1 MHFYSQMSDTTN
13 TEVKPKKRS
22 RLRKFFR
29 ISYFTI
35 IHGLAIFAMFLI
47 LTALAV
53 HFKWTNQSGTSDVNN
68 RYFDELAD
76 KYGQD
81 QDLDST
87 QLDWH
92 LDQFFQ
98 KLGVLAKFRPVDARN
113 IYMAYEVNQD
123 VIVGL
128 RMLDAASLMLKDNK
142 EYQKELKA
150 LNKTRNGQKKSIYE
164 WSNYKVWDEFCQAVI
179 RDKAAIDSASRITGV
194 ESRLIVMCLVGE
206 QVRMFSSGRE
216 KFKQYVYPFSR
227 VILANNRGYGVTSI
241 LEHTALKI
249 ESNLTNTQSP
259 FYPGAYFSKCLN
271 YNDTFPDLVVDT
283 IEAHKHKTIQR
294 LIQGGDHFYSYLY
307 TGFLLRQYYAQWER
321 AGYDISNRP
330 EVFGTLFNIGFQ
342 KSVPKAKPEAG
353 GSTFNVAGK
362 DYTFGGLC
370 FEFYYSGQMIE
381 AFPITRKAF
390 TSVKELEKRNE
401 EYLEMIEK
409 LMEGDSLLVD

>member
-1 MHFYSQMSDTTN
+1 MSDSTN
-13 TEVKPKKRS
+13 KEVTPKKRS
-22 RLRKFFR
+22 KLRKFFR
-29 ISYFTI
+29 ISYFTM

-47 LTALAV
+47 FTALAV
-53 HFKWTNQSGTSDVNN
+53 HFKWTNQSGTTDVNN

-76 KYGQD
+76 KYGQS
-81 QDLDST
+81 QDIDSA
-87 QLDWH
+87 QLE
-92 LDQFFQ
+92 LREVQFFQ
-98 KLGVLAKFRPVDARN
+98 KLGVLAKYKPVDARK
-113 IYMAYEVNQD
+113 IYYAYESSED
-123 VIVGL
+123 LIIAL
-128 RMLDAASLMLKDNK
+128 RMLDAASIMLKDNK
-142 EYQKELKA
+142 DYQKDLKELSK
-150 LNKTRNGQKKSIYE
+150 LNKGIKKSVYE
-164 WSNYKVWDEFCQAVI
+164 WSNYKVWDEFCQAVL
-179 RDKAAIDSASRITGV
+179 RDRAAIDSASRITGV

-249 ESNLTNTQSP
+249 ESNLTNTHSP

-271 YNDTFPDLVVDT
+271 YNDTFPDLIVDT

-307 TGFLLRQYYAQWER
+307 TGFLLRQYFAQWEK

-330 EVFGTLFNIGFQ
+330 EVLGTLFNIGFH

-370 FEFYYSGQMIE
+370 FEFYYSGEMME
-381 AFPITRKAF
+381 EFPITQKAF
-390 TSVKELEKRNE
+390 IPVRELEKRNE
-401 EYLEMIEK
+401 EYLETIEK
-409 LMEGDSLLVD
+409 LMEGDSLTVE